1 MNTLTLEQVSFSY
14 NGKDR
19 ILDNITFSAEAGE
32 TIGVIGANGAG
43 KTTLLKLLVGLLLPD
58 AGTISVSGTRLSKET
73 LTDIRKKIGYVFQDS
88 DSQLF
93 MSTAYDDIAFG
104 PRNYGFPE
112 EEVAERVEKAM
123 ELTHSSYLRD
133 RQIHKMSGGEKKLIS
148 IATILSLDP
157 ELIIMDEPSN
167 ALDPQNRRNLIRV
180 LNSLPCTKLIA
191 AHDLDLVWDT
201 CSRVILL
208 GSGKII
214 AEGNTKELLTK
225 EELLN
230 ANNLELPLSA
240 KLHLLKE
247 GRA

>member
-1 MNTLTLEQVSFSY
+1 MNKLSLDQVSFSY
-14 NGKDR
+14 NGTNK
-19 ILDNITFSAEAGE
+19 ILDSISFSISEGE

-58 AGTISVSGTRLSKET
+58 SGTVSVSGTVLSKDS
-73 LTDIRKKIGYVFQDS
+73 LTEIRKKIGYVFQDS

-93 MSTAYDDIAFG
+93 MPTAYEDIAFG
-104 PRNYGFPE
+104 PRNYGYSE
-112 EEVAERVEKAM
+112 DEVRLRTEKAM

-133 RQIHKMSGGEKKLIS
+133 RQIHKMSGGEKKLVS

-157 ELIIMDEPSN
+157 EIIIMDEPSN

-180 LNSLPCTKLIA
+180 LNDLPCTKLIA

-208 GSGKII
+208 AHGRIA
-214 AEGNTKELLTK
+214 AEGNTKELLTN
-225 EELLN
+225 EELLDRN
-230 ANNLELPLSA
+230 GLELPLSA
-240 KLHLLKE
+240 RLYLLEK
-247 GRA
+247 G